1 MHNRDDSSADLRVS
15 FHSLPRYSGGGLGW
29 GLLGKLPM
37 DRFHYRSRRRPPTR
51 ASGIRQCGPHPASPP
66 EQGSRRY
73 IGGRPYRG
81 REKCCRR
88 NDQPQLVRGNTRYPA
103 FTILEL
109 LIVIGLI
116 ALLAALV
123 LAAVSRAREQAK
135 SVKCLSNL
143 RQLGQ
148 AAFAYA
154 QSYDGFFPISSYQ
167 NGLDWDFDARTL
179 PVRPGILWI
188 GSTTLAVQQCPS
200 YDAKSTIPTDPFTGY
215 NYNTSYIGGGVNEI
229 TPLGHP
235 HVAPMRVT
243 AVHDA
248 PRIALFG
255 DGQYYAGTD
264 KWMRAPILMSGTD
277 LGDRADPNTRM
288 AGTQGYRHLGR
299 TNVCYCDGHA
309 ESVAERHTVTGL
321 SSGSVTDFSSYARGT
336 GFLSLDDSS
345 YDGTR

>member
-1 MHNRDDSSADLRVS
+1 MRNRDARSADLRVW
-15 FHSLPRYSGGGLGW
+15 FYSLPRYFGGGLGW
-29 GLLGKLPM
+29 GSA
-37 DRFHYRSRRRPPTR
+37 DRGNRRC
-51 ASGIRQCGPHPASPP
+51 SPHPDPPP
-66 EQGSRRY
+66 E
-73 IGGRPYRG
+73 YRV
-81 REKCCRR
+81 REKCDCR
-88 NDQPQLVRGNTRYPA
+88 NDQAHLDHGNRRHPA

-116 ALLAALV
+116 GLLVALV
-123 LAAVSRAREQAK
+123 LPAVTRARGQAK
-135 SVKCLSNL
+135 SAKCLSNL

-179 PVRPGILWI
+179 PARPGILWI
-188 GSTTLAVQQCPS
+188 GTTTMAIQQCPS
-200 YDAKSTIPTDPFTGY
+200 YDRRSTIPTDPFTGY
-215 NYNTSYIGGGVNEI
+215 NYNTSYIGGGVNEV

-235 HVAPMRVT
+235 HVAPMRIA

-255 DGQYYAGTD
+255 DGQYYSGSD

-277 LGDRADPNTRM
+277 MGDGVDLVTRT

-309 ESVAERHTVTGL
+309 ESVAERYTATGI
-321 SSGSVTDFSSYARGT
+321 SSGSGVKPSSVTAGTGT
-336 GFLSLDDSS
+336 GFLSSDNAA
-345 YDGTR
+345 YDGGK